1 MCVCVQ
7 PVKKNDSPEWEERFQ
22 FILQEP
28 PTGDTLHVEVKSKD
42 SDMLGKI
49 THHKVSPALPLRPPG
64 AWRSISRT
72 AVQVKQGF
80 QAPPRTMKRNSRRTT
95 SVGAAG

>member
-1 MCVCVQ
+1 VCVQ

-49 THHKVSPALPLRPPG
+49 THHKVSPATAATRGLAKHLSHC
-64 AWRSISRT
+64 RSD
-72 AVQVKQGF
+72 
-80 QAPPRTMKRNSRRTT
+80 
-95 SVGAAG
+95 